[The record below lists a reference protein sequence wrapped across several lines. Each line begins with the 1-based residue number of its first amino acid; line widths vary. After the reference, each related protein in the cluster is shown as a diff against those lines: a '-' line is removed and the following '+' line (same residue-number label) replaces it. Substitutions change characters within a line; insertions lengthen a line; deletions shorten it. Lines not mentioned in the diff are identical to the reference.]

1 MWKEFREFVS
11 RGNVLD
17 LAVAVVIGAA
27 FTAIVTSLVQDLIN
41 PIIGLIGGN
50 DFSNYYVVLSGNVE
64 PGVSY
69 AVAREQGAVLGYGAF
84 VSAIINFLIIA
95 AAVFLFVKGA
105 NTLQRRKKEEDE
117 PKAPELS
124 KDQQLL
130 TEIRD
135 LLQGSP
141 GSRAVA
147 PPDGS
152 SAADRSPRG

>member
-27 FTAIVTSLVQDLIN
+27 FTSIVTSLVQDIIN
-41 PIIGLIGGN
+41 PLIGLIGDR
-50 DFSNYYVVLSGNVE
+50 DFTQYYIVLSGA
-64 PGVSY
+64 PADRTY
-69 AVAREQGAVLGYGAF
+69 AVAKTQASVLGYGAF
-84 VSAIINFLIIA
+84 LTAVINFLIIA
-95 AAVFLFVKGA
+95 AAIFLFVKAA
-105 NTLQRRKKEEDE
+105 NTLQRKKKEEDE

-135 LLQGSP
+135 ILQGTP
-141 GSRAVA
+141 GSKAVA
-147 PPDGS
+147 PPEGS
-152 SAADRSPRG
+152 TSGTNAPRA